1 MKGVW
6 LFGITLGFLS
16 AQGSALAEIEKL
28 LEAGE
33 NVPEA
38 EVEPLAW
45 RTLAL
50 FQRHYAGRTD
60 TQAARL
66 QGKILSLLAYGLA
79 YRGAI
84 DSAFMLSDSA
94 YRLLLRAGR
103 HKEAMEEKG
112 NLAYYYHQQG
122 KVVPAIQAYR
132 EVELMARSLGERE
145 LLFYTLNNL
154 AGLFSEIG
162 LQDSAASL
170 YKQAL
175 LISDSLGQPK
185 LRAFTLHNLSALY
198 ETQKLYDYA
207 LRYAQEALALRR
219 ASGDSAYMAST
230 LSAIGR
236 LYRYQRMPD
245 SSLLYYKQAYAVA
258 KATRNLPVLGLV
270 TANIAR
276 AYMDEAQWDS
286 AYKYLQ
292 EAFRIRSQMSLNE
305 QLKTYWAWAEY
316 YLKRAEAEKPSGR
329 GSFLGEALRWV
340 KKGEALLQKGAVYD
354 LDAISQF
361 HWTACLVYEALG
373 LPAGAYDH
381 YRKYIAARDSLVNTR
396 AQRKAIESRY
406 QYEWLQQEQRMRE
419 EMLRQQIRA
428 EERQKRQRLW
438 IGFLAALALVL
449 AVGGA
454 LLYRLYQQTRRQRDL
469 ISHQKAEL
477 ERSHA
482 IIAQQHEEL
491 LQSLRYAKRIQR
503 ALLPPAEWLETL
515 PFAHA
520 LWYQPQGEVGGDF
533 YWVRR
538 FAGEKYLLVL
548 GDCTGHGVPGG
559 FMTVLAITLLEKAT
573 EEEGALS
580 LPALAEFLHTEM
592 TRLLHAEQTHG
603 VRDGMEGSF
612 LLIDYR
618 QRQMEILNAG
628 SYCWWLPQGED
639 LQEIGPSGP
648 GIGEVFFA
656 NQGPITWR
664 VHTRPFAQGG
674 RLILASD
681 GLRDQLNPE
690 RKKWNRKTLRQTL
703 QEGATLPPAEA
714 CNKIQAAWEAH
725 RGVMPQIDDVS
736 LWIIDLPAGNQIT

>member
-1 MKGVW
+1 LKGFW
-6 LFGITLGFLS
+6 LFWITLGILS
-16 AQGSALAEIEKL
+16 AQKTALAEIETL
-28 LEAGE
+28 LEEGE

-38 EVEPLAW
+38 EVEPLA
-45 RTLAL
+45 RRALDL
-50 FQRHYAGRTD
+50 FQRYYAGRND

-79 YRGAI
+79 YRGAV
-84 DSAFMLSDSA
+84 DSAFLLSDSA
-94 YRLLLRAGR
+94 YRLLAQAGYLR
-103 HKEAMEEKG
+103 EAMGEKG

-122 KVVPAIQAYR
+122 KVVPAIHAYR
-132 EVELMARSLGERE
+132 EGERMARSLGERE

-175 LISDSLGQPK
+175 ILSDSLGKPK
-185 LRAFTLHNLSALY
+185 FRALALHNLSALY
-198 ETQKLYDYA
+198 ETQALYDYA

-219 ASGDSAYMAST
+219 ASGDSAYIAST

-245 SSLLYYKQAYAVA
+245 SSAFYYKQAYAVA
-258 KATRNLPVLGLV
+258 KATHNLPVLGVV

-292 EAFRIRSQMSLNE
+292 EAFQVRSQMAPNE
-305 QLKTYWAWAEY
+305 QLKAYWAWAEY
-316 YLKRAEAEKPSGR
+316 YLKRAEAENPSAQ

-340 KKGEALLQKGAVYD
+340 RKGEALLQKGGVYD
-354 LDAISQF
+354 IDAISQF
-361 HWTACLVYEALG
+361 HQTARLVYEALG
-373 LPAGAYDH
+373 LPAEAYNH
-381 YRKYIAARDSLVNTR
+381 YQKYVAARDSLVNTR

-406 QYEWLQQEQRMRE
+406 QYEWLQQEQRLRE
-419 EMLRQQIRA
+419 EMLRQQIQA
-428 EERQKRQRLW
+428 EERQKRQKLW
-438 IGFLAALALVL
+438 ISFLAALALIL
-449 AVGGA
+449 AVGGG
-454 LLYRLYQQTRRQRDL
+454 LLFRLYRETRRQRDL
-469 ISHQKAEL
+469 ISHQKAAL

-533 YWVRR
+533 YWARR

-573 EEEGALS
+573 EEESALS
-580 LPALAEFLHTEM
+580 LPALAEFLHNEM
-592 TRLLHAEQTHG
+592 TRLLHAEQIHG

-612 LLIDYR
+612 VLIDYL
-618 QRQMEILNAG
+618 QNQVEILNAG
-628 SYCWWLPQGED
+628 SYCWWIPQGGD

-648 GIGEVFFA
+648 GIAVVFFA
-656 NQGPITWR
+656 NQGPITWQ
-664 VHTRPFAQGG
+664 VHTRPFERGG

-681 GLRDQLNPE
+681 GLRDQLNAE
-690 RKKWNRKTLRQTL
+690 RKKWNRKALRQML
-703 QEGATLPPAEA
+703 QEVAPLPPAEA
-714 CNKIQAAWEAH
+714 CNKTQAAWEAH
-725 RGVMPQIDDVS
+725 RGVIPQIDDVS
-736 LWIIDLPAGNQIT
+736 LWIIDLPAGNQIA

>member
-1 MKGVW
+1 MKGFW

-33 NVPEA
+33 NVPEV

-45 RTLAL
+45 RALAL

-66 QGKILSLLAYGLA
+66 QGQILSLLAYGLA

-94 YRLLLRAGR
+94 YRLFLRAGYP
-103 HKEAMEEKG
+103 KEAMEEKG

-122 KVVPAIQAYR
+122 KIVPAIQAYR
-132 EVELMARSLGERE
+132 EVESLARSLGERE

-185 LRAFTLHNLSALY
+185 LKALALHNLSAVY

-207 LRYAQEALALRR
+207 LKYAREALALRQ
-219 ASGDSAYMAST
+219 AAKDSAYMATT

-236 LYRYQRMPD
+236 LYQHQQKPD
-245 SSLLYYKQAYAVA
+245 SAILYYKQAYAIA
-258 KATRNLPVLGLV
+258 KATRNLPALGVV

-276 AYMDEAQWDS
+276 AYMNNQQWDS
-286 AYKYLQ
+286 SYKYLQ
-292 EAFRIRSQMSLNE
+292 ETFAIRSQMAPNE
-305 QLKTYWAWAEY
+305 QLKACWAWAEY
-316 YLKRAEAEKPSGR
+316 YLKRAEAAGVSARQG
-329 GSFLGEALRWV
+329 FLQGALHWV
-340 KKGEALLQKGAVYD
+340 RKGEALLQKGGVYD
-354 LDAISQF
+354 LDVISQF
-361 HWTACLVYEALG
+361 HQTAYTVYEALN
-373 LPAGAYDH
+373 LPVPAYSH
-381 YRKYIAARDSLVNTR
+381 YKRYVAARDSLVNTR

-419 EMLRQQIRA
+419 EMLRQQIQA

-438 IGFLAALALVL
+438 IGFLATIALVL
-449 AVGGA
+449 ALGGA
-454 LLYRLYQQTRRQRDL
+454 LLYRLYRETRRQRDL

-477 ERSHA
+477 ERSYA
-482 IIAQQHEEL
+482 IITQQHEEL
-491 LQSLRYAKRIQR
+491 MQSLRYAKRIQR
-503 ALLPPAEWLETL
+503 ALLPSGEFLETL

-538 FAGEKYLLVL
+538 FAGERYLVVL

-603 VRDGMEGSF
+603 VRDGMEASF
-612 LLIDYR
+612 VLIDYP
-618 QRQMEILNAG
+618 QGQVELLTAG
-628 SYCWWLPQGED
+628 SSCWWIPQGGEVE
-639 LQEIGPSGP
+639 EIGPSGP
-648 GIGEVFFA
+648 GIAEVFFS
-656 NQGPITWR
+656 NQRPISWQ
-664 VHTRPFAQGG
+664 VHRRPLERGG

-681 GLRDQLNPE
+681 GLKDQLNSE
-690 RKKWNRKTLRQTL
+690 RKKWNRKALRQML
-703 QEGATLPPAEA
+703 QTVAPLPPAEA
-714 CNKIQAAWEAH
+714 CKKIQEAWEAH
-725 RGVMPQIDDVS
+725 RGAIPQIDDVS
-736 LWIIDLPAGNQIT
+736 LWIIDLAVGNQIA